1 MGVTKDDGSCERSGP
16 SPPNEGK
23 GGSVSRRR
31 GMPTR
36 AKRPSAG
43 AGRTFVGRRL
53 LVEERSMAKKKAGK
67 KAGKKSSKG
76 GKKSA
81 KKAMKKTSKKSSKKS
96 SKKKAASGGSSGG
109 GMGGGM
115 G

>member
-1 MGVTKDDGSCERSGP
+1 MGVTKDDGSGWRSAVVAAERR
-16 SPPNEGK
+16 E
-23 GGSVSRRR
+23 GGSVSRRG

-53 LVEERSMAKKKAGK
+53 FVEERSMAKKKAGK

-81 KKAMKKTSKKSSKKS
+81 KKAMKKTTKKKKS
-96 SKKKAASGGSSGG
+96 SKKKASSGGSSGG

>member
-1 MGVTKDDGSCERSGP
+1 MMNRAVVRRLSSP
-16 SPPNEGK
+16 SEGK
-23 GGSVSRRR
+23 GENGSRR
-31 GMPTR
+31 GGKPTR

-53 LVEERSMAKKKAGK
+53 LVEERSMAKKKAAK

-76 GKKSA
+76 GKKTA
-81 KKAMKKTSKKSSKKS
+81 KKAMKKTSKKSKKS